1 MTTSVLTVR
10 LDSNDK
16 NTFASMCKDLGMSTS
31 TAINMLVRDC
41 IRKQAI
47 LGIDCDISEEVD
59 ENGFTKH
66 TKSLWTKVLNN
77 LNKEKSLN
85 MTLNKKLDF
94 SVIFFLKI

>member
-1 MTTSVLTVR
+1 MGVYMTTSVLTAR

-59 ENGFTKH
+59 ENGFTKAYKESLD
-66 TKSLWTKVLNN
+66 KSIEQLEQGKVV
-77 LNKEKSLN
+77 KY
-85 MTLNKKLDF
+85 DF
-94 SVIFFLKI
+94 E

>member
-1 MTTSVLTVR
+1 MGVYMTTSVLTVR

-59 ENGFTKH
+59 ENGFTKSYKESLD
-66 TKSLWTKVLNN
+66 KSIEQL
-77 LNKEKSLN
+77 EQ
-85 MTLNKKLDF
+85 
-94 SVIFFLKI
+94 